1 MAEVM
6 NNFSTGIFGIYS
18 SFMSALPEF
27 VQGAINLFLLVLLI
41 VIYSIIIWHGYRFI
55 ARKDPLRLNL
65 NKHNNVEQNF
75 VSKLKKSFFY
85 FIEYLLISPLIIFA
99 GFSVFTVL
107 LTVLTE
113 TSNPNSILI
122 ASAAVIGAIRM
133 TAYYKEDLSKE
144 LAKFLPFTL
153 LAISV
158 LNLGIFNVEK
168 IITHLNQI
176 PSLFNQIIYYLLFII
191 ILETILRFFDF
202 IFSLFGLEEIES
214 VEEKEE

>member
-6 NNFSTGIFGIYS
+6 NNFSSGILEIYS

-158 LNLGIFNVEK
+158 LNLGIFNAEK

>member
-1 MAEVM
+1 MADVM
-6 NNFSTGIFGIYS
+6 NNFSSGILEIYS

-75 VSKLKKSFFY
+75 VSKLKQSFFY

-158 LNLGIFNVEK
+158 LNLGIFNAEK

>member
-6 NNFSTGIFGIYS
+6 NNFSTGILGIYS

-75 VSKLKKSFFY
+75 VSKLKQSFFY

-158 LNLGIFNVEK
+158 LNLGIFNAEK